1 MPKQQLSLPARRN
14 KAYRLFLRGFS
25 TSEIAEKVKVTEDT
39 VRSYLK
45 HYQDKLGDR
54 IASNPDYLDRVIE
67 HTFVELERLSDRE
80 KEAWER
86 LENATRASDQTNL
99 MNLIQRIGEQRAK
112 ILRLMDM
119 RVEVVGRVERAT
131 KLQEALI
138 TYVQTCMCDE
148 CRRKLEEFLDDL
160 DLTQKALPPTEI
172 IGEIE

>member
-1 MPKQQLSLPARRN
+1 MPQPLSLPARRN

-25 TSEIAEKVKVTEDT
+25 VAEIAEKVGVIEDT

-45 HYQDKLGDR
+45 HYQQKLGDK

-86 LENATRASDQTNL
+86 LELAQRSSDQTNL

-119 RVEVVGRVERAT
+119 RVEIVGKVERAT
-131 KLQEALI
+131 QLQEALI

-148 CRRKLEEFLDDL
+148 CRGRLETYLDQL
-160 DLTQKALPPTEI
+160 DLTQRALPPSEV
-172 IGEIE
+172 IGEID